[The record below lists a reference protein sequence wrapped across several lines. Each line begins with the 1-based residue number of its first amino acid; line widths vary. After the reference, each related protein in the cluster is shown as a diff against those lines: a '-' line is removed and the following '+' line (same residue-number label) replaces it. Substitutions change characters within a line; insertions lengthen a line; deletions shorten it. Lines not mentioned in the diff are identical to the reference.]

1 MVKLSAAAKGAGSSY
16 LNKTWTV
23 IILAVALV
31 YAALTLLIGNP
42 LESRG
47 YSKKQL
53 DSAFAVFVITLCF
66 TGMALSKDKNA
77 TLESDIEQLLR
88 ESQKPKV
95 SDSFQVKLLTYIIG
109 TPDEI
114 AKSIDGG
121 NIIRIEKNT
130 RTILKDNE
138 MYLLTLVKN
147 KLHDTKVEVFAS
159 GISNF

>member
-1 MVKLSAAAKGAGSSY
+1 MQRLKTYQETNWKLQESKDSVLVYTDKAIDFNAQSQKAQTEAMVKLSAAAKGAGSSY

-53 DSAFAVFVITLCF
+53 DSGFAVFVITLCF
-66 TGMALSKDKNA
+66 TGMVLSKDKNA

-95 SDSFQVKLLTYIIG
+95 SDSF
-109 TPDEI
+109 
-114 AKSIDGG
+114 
-121 NIIRIEKNT
+121 
-130 RTILKDNE
+130 
-138 MYLLTLVKN
+138 
-147 KLHDTKVEVFAS
+147 
-159 GISNF
+159 